1 MKFIMSTKPHSTL
14 ASFFYGPVLVCLSF
28 LLTIWIGKHY
38 SERVAVVKMI
48 DQLGGEG
55 DPEELYSGTY
65 EKSFLP
71 AEHQFLFFG
80 DTTRPTKSAQ
90 QRAIWEKNPDNKV
103 YYANYIRLLV
113 GDYLDEEVVVSNDV
127 LEKEIR
133 QGEKID
139 PDNAFYNYIWAAIL
153 FKRGAEW
160 ESIPDEDRDEWVIND
175 QTLLDSAIVELRKAT
190 AKPYYRRYHDELNEE
205 RLGFFPETRR
215 IEHRLVKLTFLASL
229 RLPELDLVRD
239 LFKAIPQY
247 VESNELSGSEASQ
260 LLDTWQGFLAQSIP
274 DAYCLYDVLV
284 LNAVAKLSGEKV
296 AEAYESME
304 ELESADN
311 TREYADKLSKP
322 ITQWKD
328 NKADMPF
335 GGHSIDS
342 MKLGILASMLLPSL
356 GEPITEEML
365 ALGNQVERVAFLE
378 QMLAHSMLVLL
389 VLLIIFAF
397 ILRSICQ
404 LTTTDGRAP
413 NLFIPSLREFLGIF
427 GLGVLLPV
435 AFYYVYT
442 RHSGISSYENSLRD
456 YRSFLEVGLFVVT
469 CFAVSTWLGMGFIR
483 QRCEKLGIS
492 VPQSI
497 RPLWRGSFF
506 GALSV
511 SWILCILVRP
521 LFGHIR
527 LMDDILLGLMSGL
540 GLIFLV
546 ICIIVFFKGVILRKE
561 FGSYYGSLARSLM
574 PIWACVILF
583 IGGLGIPWLHQ
594 QETALLKK
602 DTLMASS
609 IGGFTAVE
617 GRVTHRLRDGMADA
631 LKTNQD

>member
-1 MKFIMSTKPHSTL
+1 MSAKPHSTL
-14 ASFFYGPVLVCLSF
+14 ASIFYGPVLVCLSF
-28 LLTIWIGKHY
+28 LLTIWVGRHY
-38 SERVAVVKMI
+38 SERVAVVRII
-48 DQLGGEG
+48 DQLGGG
-55 DPEELYSGTY
+55 GVSEELYDGTY

-103 YYANYIRLLV
+103 YYANYIRELV
-113 GDYLDEEVVVSNDV
+113 GDYMDEEYGVPPAVSIDE

-160 ESIPDEDRDEWVIND
+160 KSNPEEDRDEWVIND
-175 QTLLDSAIVELRKAT
+175 PTLLDSAIVELRKAT

-229 RLPELDLVRD
+229 RLPELGLVRD

-247 VESNELSGSEASQ
+247 VESNELSESEASQ
-260 LLDTWQGFLAQSIP
+260 LLDTWQSFLTQSIP
-274 DAYCLYDVLV
+274 DAYCLIDVLV

-296 AEAYESME
+296 AEVYESME

-311 TREYADKLSKP
+311 TREYAGKLSQP

-328 NKADMPF
+328 NRADMPF
-335 GGHSIDS
+335 GGDSIDS

-356 GEPITEEML
+356 GEPITGEML
-365 ALGNQVERVAFLE
+365 APGNHVERVAFLE
-378 QMLAHSMLVLL
+378 QMIAHSMLVLL

-404 LTTTDGRAP
+404 LAANGRAP
-413 NLFIPSLREFLGIF
+413 NLFIPSLKDFLRIF
-427 GLGVLLPV
+427 GFGVLLPV

-497 RPLWRGSFF
+497 RPLWGGLFF
-506 GALSV
+506 GALLV

-602 DTLMASS
+602 DTLLASS

-617 GRVTHRLRDGMADA
+617 ERVTHRLRDGMADA

>member
-1 MKFIMSTKPHSTL
+1 
-14 ASFFYGPVLVCLSF
+14 
-28 LLTIWIGKHY
+28 
-38 SERVAVVKMI
+38 MI

-55 DPEELYSGTY
+55 ISEELQSEKH

-103 YYANYIRLLV
+103 YYANYIRELV
-113 GDYLDEEVVVSNDV
+113 GDYMDEEYGVPPAVSIDE

-153 FKRGAEW
+153 FRRGAEW
-160 ESIPDEDRDEWVIND
+160 ESNPEEDRDEWVIND
-175 QTLLDSAIVELRKAT
+175 PTLLDSAIVELRKAT
-190 AKPYYRRYHDELNEE
+190 SKPYYRRYHDELNEE

-215 IEHRLVKLTFLASL
+215 IEHRLVKLAFLAGL
-229 RLPELDLVRD
+229 RLPELGLVRD
-239 LFKAIPQY
+239 LFKAIPQF
-247 VESNELSGSEASQ
+247 VESNELSESEASQ
-260 LLDTWQGFLAQSIP
+260 LLDTWQDFLKQSIP
-274 DAYCLYDVLV
+274 DAYCLIDVLV
-284 LNAVAKLSGEKV
+284 LNAVATLSGEKV
-296 AEAYESME
+296 AEVYESMGQ
-304 ELESADN
+304 LESADN
-311 TREYADKLSKP
+311 TREYAEKLSQP

-328 NKADMPF
+328 NRANMPF
-335 GGHSIDS
+335 GDDPI
-342 MKLGILASMLLPSL
+342 KLGILASMLLPSI
-356 GEPITEEML
+356 GEPITREML
-365 ALGNQVERVAFLE
+365 APSTQVERVAFLE
-378 QMLAHSMLVLL
+378 QMIAHSMLVVL

-404 LTTTDGRAP
+404 LAANGRSP
-413 NLFIPSLREFLGIF
+413 NLFIPSLKEFFRVF

-456 YRSFLEVGLFVVT
+456 YRIFLEVGLFVVT
-469 CFAVSTWLGMGFIR
+469 CFAMSTWLGMDFIR
-483 QRCEKLGIS
+483 QRCEKSGIS
-492 VPQSI
+492 APQSV
-497 RPLWRGSFF
+497 RPLWKGLFF

-511 SWILCILVRP
+511 SWILCILARP
-521 LFGHIR
+521 LFGHIK
-527 LMDDILLGLMSGL
+527 LMDDILLGLMV
-540 GLIFLV
+540 FLALKFAV
-546 ICIIVFFKGVILRKE
+546 TCIIVFFKGVISRK
-561 FGSYYGSLARSLM
+561 GLGAYYGSLARSLM

-602 DTLMASS
+602 DTLMAGSV
-609 IGGFTAVE
+609 GGFTAVE
-617 GRVTHRLRDGMADA
+617 ERLTHRLRDGMADA

>member
-1 MKFIMSTKPHSTL
+1 MNSNSHSTIARIL
-14 ASFFYGPVLVCLSF
+14 YGPVLVCLSF
-28 LLTIWIGKHY
+28 LLTIWIGRHY
-38 SERVAVVKMI
+38 SERVAVVRMI

-55 DPEELYSGTY
+55 VSEELYNGTY

-71 AEHQFLFFG
+71 TEHQFLFFG
-80 DTTRPTKSAQ
+80 DTTRHTKSAQ

-113 GDYLDEEVVVSNDV
+113 GDYLDEEESVSIDE

-153 FKRGAEW
+153 FKRGADW
-160 ESIPDEDRDEWVIND
+160 ESNPDEDRDEWVIND
-175 QTLLDSAIVELRKAT
+175 PTLLDSAIIELRKAT
-190 AKPYYRRYHDELNEE
+190 AKPYYRRYHNELNEE
-205 RLGFFPETRR
+205 RIGFFPETRR

-229 RLPELDLVRD
+229 RLPELGLVRD

-247 VESNELSGSEASQ
+247 VESNELSKSEASQ
-260 LLDTWQGFLAQSIP
+260 LLDTWQGFLTQSIP
-274 DAYCLYDVLV
+274 DADFLIDVLV

-296 AEAYESME
+296 AEVYESMG

-311 TREYADKLSKP
+311 TREYAGKLSKP

-328 NKADMPF
+328 NVANMPF
-335 GGHSIDS
+335 GDDS

-356 GEPITEEML
+356 GEPITGDML
-365 ALGNQVERVAFLE
+365 APGNQVERVAFLE
-378 QMLAHSMLVLL
+378 QMIAHSMLGVL

-413 NLFIPSLREFLGIF
+413 NLFIPSLKDFFRIF

-492 VPQSI
+492 APQSI
-497 RPLWRGSFF
+497 RPLWRGLFF

-546 ICIIVFFKGVILRKE
+546 ICIIVFFKGVISRKE
-561 FGSYYGSLARSLM
+561 FGSYYGSLTRSLI

-609 IGGFTAVE
+609 VGGFTAIE
-617 GRVTHRLRDGMADA
+617 GRLTHRLRDGMADA

>member
-1 MKFIMSTKPHSTL
+1 
-14 ASFFYGPVLVCLSF
+14 
-28 LLTIWIGKHY
+28 
-38 SERVAVVKMI
+38 MI

-55 DPEELYSGTY
+55 ISEELQSGKH

-103 YYANYIRLLV
+103 YYANYIRELV
-113 GDYLDEEVVVSNDV
+113 GDYMDEEYGVPPAVSIDE

-153 FKRGAEW
+153 FRRGAEW
-160 ESIPDEDRDEWVIND
+160 EINPEENRDEWVIND
-175 QTLLDSAIVELRKAT
+175 PTLLDSAIVELRKAT
-190 AKPYYRRYHDELNEE
+190 SKPYYRRYHDELNEE

-215 IEHRLVKLTFLASL
+215 IEHRLVKLTFLAGL
-229 RLPELDLVRD
+229 RLPELGLVRD
-239 LFKAIPQY
+239 LFKAIPQF
-247 VESNELSGSEASQ
+247 VESNELSESEASQ
-260 LLDTWQGFLAQSIP
+260 LLDTWQYFLKQSIP
-274 DAYCLYDVLV
+274 DAYCLIDVLV
-284 LNAVAKLSGEKV
+284 LNAVATLSGQKV
-296 AEAYESME
+296 AEVYESMGQ
-304 ELESADN
+304 LESADN
-311 TREYADKLSKP
+311 TREYAGKLSQP

-328 NKADMPF
+328 NRANMPF
-335 GGHSIDS
+335 GDDSI
-342 MKLGILASMLLPSL
+342 KLGILASMLLPSI
-356 GEPITEEML
+356 GEPITREML
-365 ALGNQVERVAFLE
+365 APSTQVERVAFLE
-378 QMLAHSMLVLL
+378 QMIAHSMLVVL

-404 LTTTDGRAP
+404 LAANGRSP
-413 NLFIPSLREFLGIF
+413 NLFIPSLKEFFRVF
-427 GLGVLLPV
+427 GWGVLLPV

-456 YRSFLEVGLFVVT
+456 YRIFLEVGLFVVT
-469 CFAVSTWLGMGFIR
+469 CFAMSTWLGMDFIR
-483 QRCEKLGIS
+483 QRCEKSGIS
-492 VPQSI
+492 APQSV
-497 RPLWRGSFF
+497 RPLWKGLFF

-511 SWILCILVRP
+511 SWILCILARP
-521 LFGHIR
+521 LFGHIK
-527 LMDDILLGLMSGL
+527 LMDDILLGLMVSL
-540 GLIFLV
+540 ALKFAV
-546 ICIIVFFKGVILRKE
+546 TCIIVFFKGVISRK
-561 FGSYYGSLARSLM
+561 GLGTYYGSLARSLM

-602 DTLMASS
+602 DTLMAGSV
-609 IGGFTAVE
+609 GGFTAVE
-617 GRVTHRLRDGMADA
+617 ERLTHRLRDGMADA

>member
-1 MKFIMSTKPHSTL
+1 MNSNSHSTIARIL
-14 ASFFYGPVLVCLSF
+14 YGPILVCLSF
-28 LLTIWIGKHY
+28 LLTIWIGRHY
-38 SERVAVVKMI
+38 SERVAVVRMI
-48 DQLGGEG
+48 DQIGGEG
-55 DPEELYSGTY
+55 VSEELYSGSY

-90 QRAIWEKNPDNKV
+90 QRAIWEKSPDNKV
-103 YYANYIRLLV
+103 YYANYIRELV
-113 GDYLDEEVVVSNDV
+113 GDYMDEEYGVPPAVSIDE

-153 FKRGAEW
+153 FRRGAEW
-160 ESIPDEDRDEWVIND
+160 ESNPDEDRDEWVIND
-175 QTLLDSAIVELRKAT
+175 PTLLDSAIVELRKAT

-229 RLPELDLVRD
+229 RLPELGLVRD

-247 VESNELSGSEASQ
+247 VESNELSESEASQ
-260 LLDTWQGFLAQSIP
+260 LLDTWQSFLTQSIP
-274 DAYCLYDVLV
+274 DAYCLIDVLV

-296 AEAYESME
+296 AEVYESME
-304 ELESADN
+304 DLESADN
-311 TREYADKLSKP
+311 TREYAGKLSQP

-328 NKADMPF
+328 NRADMPF
-335 GGHSIDS
+335 GGDSIDS

-356 GEPITEEML
+356 GEPITGEML
-365 ALGNQVERVAFLE
+365 APGNQVERVAFLE
-378 QMLAHSMLVLL
+378 QMIAHSMLVLL
-389 VLLIIFAF
+389 VILIIFAF

-404 LTTTDGRAP
+404 VTATDGRAP
-413 NLFIPSLREFLGIF
+413 NLFIPSLKEFLRIF

-442 RHSGISSYENSLRD
+442 RHSGLSSFENSLRD

-469 CFAVSTWLGMGFIR
+469 CFAVLTWLGMGFIR

-492 VPQSI
+492 VPQSV
-497 RPLWRGSFF
+497 RPLWGGLFF
-506 GALSV
+506 GALLV

-527 LMDDILLGLMSGL
+527 LMDDVLLGLMSGL

-583 IGGLGIPWLHQ
+583 IGGLAIPWLHQ

-609 IGGFTAVE
+609 VGGFTAIE
-617 GRVTHRLRDGMADA
+617 ERVTHRLRDGMADA

>member
-1 MKFIMSTKPHSTL
+1 
-14 ASFFYGPVLVCLSF
+14 
-28 LLTIWIGKHY
+28 
-38 SERVAVVKMI
+38 MI

-55 DPEELYSGTY
+55 ISEELQSGKH

-103 YYANYIRLLV
+103 YYANYIRELV
-113 GDYLDEEVVVSNDV
+113 GDYMDEEYGVPPAVSIDE

-153 FKRGAEW
+153 FRRGAEW
-160 ESIPDEDRDEWVIND
+160 ESNPEENRDEWVIND
-175 QTLLDSAIVELRKAT
+175 PTLLDSAIVELRKAT
-190 AKPYYRRYHDELNEE
+190 SKPYYRRYHDELNEE

-215 IEHRLVKLTFLASL
+215 IEHRLVKLAFLAGL
-229 RLPELDLVRD
+229 RLPELGLVRD
-239 LFKAIPQY
+239 LFKAIPQF
-247 VESNELSGSEASQ
+247 VESNELSESEASQ
-260 LLDTWQGFLAQSIP
+260 LLDTWQDFLKQSIP
-274 DAYCLYDVLV
+274 DAYCLIDVLV
-284 LNAVAKLSGEKV
+284 LNAVATLSGEKV
-296 AEAYESME
+296 AEVYESMGQ
-304 ELESADN
+304 LESADN
-311 TREYADKLSKP
+311 TREYAGKLSQP

-328 NKADMPF
+328 NRANMPF
-335 GGHSIDS
+335 GDDSI
-342 MKLGILASMLLPSL
+342 KLGILASMLLPSI
-356 GEPITEEML
+356 GEPITREML
-365 ALGNQVERVAFLE
+365 APSTQVERVAFLE
-378 QMLAHSMLVLL
+378 QMIAHSMLVVL

-404 LTTTDGRAP
+404 LAANGRSP
-413 NLFIPSLREFLGIF
+413 NLFIPSLKEFFRVF

-456 YRSFLEVGLFVVT
+456 YRIFLEVGLFVVT
-469 CFAVSTWLGMGFIR
+469 CFAMSTWLGMDFIR
-483 QRCEKLGIS
+483 QRCEKSGIS
-492 VPQSI
+492 APQSV
-497 RPLWRGSFF
+497 RPLWKGLFF

-511 SWILCILVRP
+511 SWILCILARP
-521 LFGHIR
+521 LFGHIK
-527 LMDDILLGLMSGL
+527 LMDDILLGLMV
-540 GLIFLV
+540 FLALKFAV
-546 ICIIVFFKGVILRKE
+546 TCIIVFFKGVISRK
-561 FGSYYGSLARSLM
+561 GLGAYYGSLARSLM

-602 DTLMASS
+602 DTLMAGSV
-609 IGGFTAVE
+609 GGFTAVE
-617 GRVTHRLRDGMADA
+617 ERLTHRLRDGMADA

>member
-1 MKFIMSTKPHSTL
+1 MSAKPHSNL
-14 ASFFYGPVLVCLSF
+14 ASIFYGPVLVCLSV
-28 LLTIWIGKHY
+28 LLIIWVGRHY
-38 SERVAVVKMI
+38 SERVAVVRMI

-55 DPEELYSGTY
+55 ISEELQSGKH

-103 YYANYIRLLV
+103 YYANYIRELV
-113 GDYLDEEVVVSNDV
+113 GDYMDEEYGVPPAVSIDE

-153 FKRGAEW
+153 FRRGAEW
-160 ESIPDEDRDEWVIND
+160 ESNPEEDRDEWVIND
-175 QTLLDSAIVELRKAT
+175 PTLLDSAIVELRKAT
-190 AKPYYRRYHDELNEE
+190 SKPYYRRYHDELNEE

-215 IEHRLVKLTFLASL
+215 IEHRLVKLAFLAGL
-229 RLPELDLVRD
+229 RLPELGLVRD
-239 LFKAIPQY
+239 LFKAIPQF
-247 VESNELSGSEASQ
+247 VESNELSESEASQ
-260 LLDTWQGFLAQSIP
+260 LLDTWQDFLKQSIP
-274 DAYCLYDVLV
+274 DAYCLIDVLV
-284 LNAVAKLSGEKV
+284 LNAVATLSGQKV
-296 AEAYESME
+296 AEVYESMGQ
-304 ELESADN
+304 LESADN
-311 TREYADKLSKP
+311 TREYAGKLSQP

-328 NKADMPF
+328 NRANMPF
-335 GGHSIDS
+335 GDDSI
-342 MKLGILASMLLPSL
+342 KLGILASMLLPSI
-356 GEPITEEML
+356 GEPITREML
-365 ALGNQVERVAFLE
+365 APSTQVERVAFLE
-378 QMLAHSMLVLL
+378 QMIAHSMLVVL

-404 LTTTDGRAP
+404 LAANGRSP
-413 NLFIPSLREFLGIF
+413 NLFIPTLKEFFRVF

-456 YRSFLEVGLFVVT
+456 YRIFLEVGLFVVT
-469 CFAVSTWLGMGFIR
+469 CFAMSTWLGMDFIR
-483 QRCEKLGIS
+483 QRCEKSGIS
-492 VPQSI
+492 APQSV
-497 RPLWRGSFF
+497 RPLWKGLFF

-511 SWILCILVRP
+511 SWILCILARP
-521 LFGHIR
+521 LFGHIK
-527 LMDDILLGLMSGL
+527 LMDDILLGLMVSL
-540 GLIFLV
+540 ALKFAV
-546 ICIIVFFKGVILRKE
+546 TCIIVFFKGVISRKE
-561 FGSYYGSLARSLM
+561 LGAYYGSLARSLM

-602 DTLMASS
+602 DTLMAVSV
-609 IGGFTAVE
+609 GGFTAVE
-617 GRVTHRLRDGMADA
+617 ERLTHRLRDGMADA

>member
-1 MKFIMSTKPHSTL
+1 MSAKPHSNL
-14 ASFFYGPVLVCLSF
+14 ASIFYGPVLVCLSV
-28 LLTIWIGKHY
+28 LLIIWVGRHY
-38 SERVAVVKMI
+38 SERVAVVRMI

-55 DPEELYSGTY
+55 ISEELQSGKH

-103 YYANYIRLLV
+103 YYANYIRELV
-113 GDYLDEEVVVSNDV
+113 GDYMDEEYGVPPAVSIDE

-153 FKRGAEW
+153 FRRGAEW
-160 ESIPDEDRDEWVIND
+160 ESNPEEDRDEWVIND
-175 QTLLDSAIVELRKAT
+175 PTLLDSAIVELRKAT
-190 AKPYYRRYHDELNEE
+190 SKPYYRRYHDELNEE

-215 IEHRLVKLTFLASL
+215 IEHRLVKLTFLAGL
-229 RLPELDLVRD
+229 RLPELGLVRD
-239 LFKAIPQY
+239 LFKAIPQF
-247 VESNELSGSEASQ
+247 VESNELSESEASQ
-260 LLDTWQGFLAQSIP
+260 LLDTWQYFLKQSIP
-274 DAYCLYDVLV
+274 DAYCLIDVLV
-284 LNAVAKLSGEKV
+284 LNAVATLSGQKV
-296 AEAYESME
+296 AEVYESMGQ
-304 ELESADN
+304 LESADN
-311 TREYADKLSKP
+311 TREYAGKLSQP

-328 NKADMPF
+328 NRANMPF
-335 GGHSIDS
+335 GDDSI
-342 MKLGILASMLLPSL
+342 KLGILASMLLPSI
-356 GEPITEEML
+356 GEPITREML
-365 ALGNQVERVAFLE
+365 APSTQVERVAFLE
-378 QMLAHSMLVLL
+378 QMIAHSMLVVL

-404 LTTTDGRAP
+404 LAANGRSP
-413 NLFIPSLREFLGIF
+413 NLFIPSLKEFFRVF
-427 GLGVLLPV
+427 GWGVLLPV

-456 YRSFLEVGLFVVT
+456 YRIFLEVGLFVVT
-469 CFAVSTWLGMGFIR
+469 CFAMSTWLGMDFIR
-483 QRCEKLGIS
+483 QRCEKSGIS
-492 VPQSI
+492 APQSV
-497 RPLWRGSFF
+497 RPLWKGLFF

-511 SWILCILVRP
+511 SWILCILARP
-521 LFGHIR
+521 LFGHIK
-527 LMDDILLGLMSGL
+527 LMDDILLGLMVSL
-540 GLIFLV
+540 ALKFAV
-546 ICIIVFFKGVILRKE
+546 TCIIVFFKGVISRK
-561 FGSYYGSLARSLM
+561 GLGTYYGSLARSLM

-602 DTLMASS
+602 DTLMAGSV
-609 IGGFTAVE
+609 GGFTAVE
-617 GRVTHRLRDGMADA
+617 ERLTHRLRDGMADA

>member
-1 MKFIMSTKPHSTL
+1 MSAKPHSTL
-14 ASFFYGPVLVCLSF
+14 ASIFYGPVLVCLSF
-28 LLTIWIGKHY
+28 LLTIWVGRHY
-38 SERVAVVKMI
+38 SERVAVVRII
-48 DQLGGEG
+48 DQLGGG
-55 DPEELYSGTY
+55 GVSEELYDGTY

-103 YYANYIRLLV
+103 YYANYIRELV
-113 GDYLDEEVVVSNDV
+113 GDYMDEEYGVPPAVSIDE

-153 FKRGAEW
+153 FRRGAEW
-160 ESIPDEDRDEWVIND
+160 ESNPEEDRDEWVIND
-175 QTLLDSAIVELRKAT
+175 PTLLDSAIVELRKAT
-190 AKPYYRRYHDELNEE
+190 SKPYYRRYHDELNEE

-215 IEHRLVKLTFLASL
+215 IEHRLVKLTFLAGL
-229 RLPELDLVRD
+229 RLPELGLVRD
-239 LFKAIPQY
+239 LFKAIPQF
-247 VESNELSGSEASQ
+247 VESNELSESEASQ
-260 LLDTWQGFLAQSIP
+260 LLDTWQDFLKQSIP
-274 DAYCLYDVLV
+274 DAYCLIDVLV
-284 LNAVAKLSGEKV
+284 LNAVATLSGEKV
-296 AEAYESME
+296 AEVYESMGQ
-304 ELESADN
+304 LESADN
-311 TREYADKLSKP
+311 TREYAGKLSQP

-328 NKADMPF
+328 NRANMPF
-335 GGHSIDS
+335 GDDSI
-342 MKLGILASMLLPSL
+342 KLGILASMLLPSI
-356 GEPITEEML
+356 GEPITREML
-365 ALGNQVERVAFLE
+365 APSTQVERVAFLE
-378 QMLAHSMLVLL
+378 QMIAHSMLVVL

-404 LTTTDGRAP
+404 LAANGRAP
-413 NLFIPSLREFLGIF
+413 NLFIPSLKEFFRVF

-456 YRSFLEVGLFVVT
+456 YRIFLEVGLFVVT
-469 CFAVSTWLGMGFIR
+469 CFAMSTWLGMDFIR
-483 QRCEKLGIS
+483 QRCEKSGIS
-492 VPQSI
+492 APQSV
-497 RPLWRGSFF
+497 RPLWKGLFL

-511 SWILCILVRP
+511 SWILCILARP
-521 LFGHIR
+521 LFGHIK
-527 LMDDILLGLMSGL
+527 LMDDILLGLMV
-540 GLIFLV
+540 FLALKFAV
-546 ICIIVFFKGVILRKE
+546 TCIIVFFKGVISRK
-561 FGSYYGSLARSLM
+561 GLGAYYGSLARSLM

-602 DTLMASS
+602 DTLMAGSV
-609 IGGFTAVE
+609 GGFTAVE
-617 GRVTHRLRDGMADA
+617 ERLTHRLRDGMADA

>member
-1 MKFIMSTKPHSTL
+1 
-14 ASFFYGPVLVCLSF
+14 
-28 LLTIWIGKHY
+28 
-38 SERVAVVKMI
+38 MI
-48 DQLGGEG
+48 
-55 DPEELYSGTY
+55 
-65 EKSFLP
+65 
-71 AEHQFLFFG
+71 
-80 DTTRPTKSAQ
+80 
-90 QRAIWEKNPDNKV
+90 
-103 YYANYIRLLV
+103 
-113 GDYLDEEVVVSNDV
+113 
-127 LEKEIR
+127 
-133 QGEKID
+133 
-139 PDNAFYNYIWAAIL
+139 
-153 FKRGAEW
+153 
-160 ESIPDEDRDEWVIND
+160 
-175 QTLLDSAIVELRKAT
+175 
-190 AKPYYRRYHDELNEE
+190 
-205 RLGFFPETRR
+205 
-215 IEHRLVKLTFLASL
+215 
-229 RLPELDLVRD
+229 
-239 LFKAIPQY
+239 
-247 VESNELSGSEASQ
+247 
-260 LLDTWQGFLAQSIP
+260 
-274 DAYCLYDVLV
+274 DVLV

-296 AEAYESME
+296 AEVYESME
-304 ELESADN
+304 DLESADN
-311 TREYADKLSKP
+311 TREYAGKLSQP
-322 ITQWKD
+322 ITQWKG
-328 NKADMPF
+328 NKANMPF
-335 GGHSIDS
+335 GDDSIES
-342 MKLGILASMLLPSL
+342 IKLGILASMLLSSL
-356 GEPITEEML
+356 GEPITGEML
-365 ALGNQVERVAFLE
+365 APGNQVARVAFLE
-378 QMLAHSMLVLL
+378 QMIAHSMLVLL

-413 NLFIPSLREFLGIF
+413 NLFIPSLKEFLRII

-497 RPLWRGSFF
+497 RPLWRGLFF

-546 ICIIVFFKGVILRKE
+546 ICIIVFFMGVILRKE

-583 IGGLGIPWLHQ
+583 IGGLAIPWLHQ

-609 IGGFTAVE
+609 VGGFTAVE
-617 GRVTHRLRDGMADA
+617 ERLTHRLRDGMADA
-631 LKTNQD
+631 LKTIQD

>member
-1 MKFIMSTKPHSTL
+1 
-14 ASFFYGPVLVCLSF
+14 
-28 LLTIWIGKHY
+28 
-38 SERVAVVKMI
+38 MI

-55 DPEELYSGTY
+55 ISEELQSGKH

-103 YYANYIRLLV
+103 YYANYIRELV
-113 GDYLDEEVVVSNDV
+113 GDYMDEEYGVPPAVSIDE

-153 FKRGAEW
+153 FRRGAEW
-160 ESIPDEDRDEWVIND
+160 KSNPEEDRDEWVIND
-175 QTLLDSAIVELRKAT
+175 PTLLDSAIVELRKAT
-190 AKPYYRRYHDELNEE
+190 SKPYYRRYHDELNEE
-205 RLGFFPETRR
+205 RLGFFPETCR
-215 IEHRLVKLTFLASL
+215 IEHRLVKLAFLAGL
-229 RLPELDLVRD
+229 RLPELGLVRD
-239 LFKAIPQY
+239 LFKAIPQF
-247 VESNELSGSEASQ
+247 VESNELSESEASQ
-260 LLDTWQGFLAQSIP
+260 LLDTWQDFLKQSIP
-274 DAYCLYDVLV
+274 DAYCLIDVLV
-284 LNAVAKLSGEKV
+284 LNAVATLSGEKV
-296 AEAYESME
+296 AEVYESMGQ
-304 ELESADN
+304 LESADN
-311 TREYADKLSKP
+311 TREYAGKLSQP

-328 NKADMPF
+328 NRANMPF
-335 GGHSIDS
+335 GDNSI
-342 MKLGILASMLLPSL
+342 KLGILASVLLPSI
-356 GEPITEEML
+356 GEPITREML
-365 ALGNQVERVAFLE
+365 APSTQVERVAFLE
-378 QMLAHSMLVLL
+378 QLIAHSMLVVL

-404 LTTTDGRAP
+404 LAANGRSP
-413 NLFIPSLREFLGIF
+413 NLFIPSLKEFFRVF

-456 YRSFLEVGLFVVT
+456 YRIFLEVGLFVVT
-469 CFAVSTWLGMGFIR
+469 CFAMSTWLGMDFIR
-483 QRCEKLGIS
+483 QRCEKSGIS
-492 VPQSI
+492 APQSV
-497 RPLWRGSFF
+497 RPLWKGLFF

-511 SWILCILVRP
+511 SWILCILARP
-521 LFGHIR
+521 LFGHIK
-527 LMDDILLGLMSGL
+527 LMDDILLGLMV
-540 GLIFLV
+540 FLALKFAV
-546 ICIIVFFKGVILRKE
+546 TCIIVFFKGVISRK
-561 FGSYYGSLARSLM
+561 GLGAYYGSLARSLM

-583 IGGLGIPWLHQ
+583 IGGLGIPWLHH

-609 IGGFTAVE
+609 VGGFTAVE
-617 GRVTHRLRDGMADA
+617 ERLTHRLRDDMADA

>member
-1 MKFIMSTKPHSTL
+1 MSAKPHSNL
-14 ASFFYGPVLVCLSF
+14 ASIFYGPVLVCLSV
-28 LLTIWIGKHY
+28 LLTIWVGRHY
-38 SERVAVVKMI
+38 SERVAVVRMI

-55 DPEELYSGTY
+55 ISEELQSGKH

-103 YYANYIRLLV
+103 YYANYIRELV
-113 GDYLDEEVVVSNDV
+113 GDYMDEEYGVPPAVSIDE

-153 FKRGAEW
+153 FRRGAEW
-160 ESIPDEDRDEWVIND
+160 EINPEENRDEWVIND
-175 QTLLDSAIVELRKAT
+175 PTLLDSAIVELRKAT
-190 AKPYYRRYHDELNEE
+190 SKPYYCRYHDELNEE

-215 IEHRLVKLTFLASL
+215 IEHRLVKLTFLAGL
-229 RLPELDLVRD
+229 RLPELGLVRD
-239 LFKAIPQY
+239 LFKAIPQF
-247 VESNELSGSEASQ
+247 VESNELSESEASQ
-260 LLDTWQGFLAQSIP
+260 LLDTWQYFLKQSIP
-274 DAYCLYDVLV
+274 DAYCLIDVLV
-284 LNAVAKLSGEKV
+284 LNAVATLSGQKV
-296 AEAYESME
+296 AEVYESMGQ
-304 ELESADN
+304 LESADN
-311 TREYADKLSKP
+311 TREYAGKLSQP

-328 NKADMPF
+328 NRANMPF
-335 GGHSIDS
+335 GDDSI
-342 MKLGILASMLLPSL
+342 KLGILASMLLPSI
-356 GEPITEEML
+356 GEPITREML
-365 ALGNQVERVAFLE
+365 APSTQVERVAFLE
-378 QMLAHSMLVLL
+378 QMIAHSMLVVL

-404 LTTTDGRAP
+404 LAANGRSP
-413 NLFIPSLREFLGIF
+413 NLFIPSLKEFFRVF
-427 GLGVLLPV
+427 GWGVLLPV

-456 YRSFLEVGLFVVT
+456 YRIFLEVGLFVVT
-469 CFAVSTWLGMGFIR
+469 CFAMSTWLGMDFIR
-483 QRCEKLGIS
+483 QRCEKSGIS
-492 VPQSI
+492 APQSV
-497 RPLWRGSFF
+497 RPLWKGLFF

-511 SWILCILVRP
+511 SWILCILARP
-521 LFGHIR
+521 LFGHIK
-527 LMDDILLGLMSGL
+527 LMDDILLGLMVSL
-540 GLIFLV
+540 ALKFAV
-546 ICIIVFFKGVILRKE
+546 TCIIVFFKGVISRK
-561 FGSYYGSLARSLM
+561 GLGTYYGSLARSLM

-602 DTLMASS
+602 DTLMAGSV
-609 IGGFTAVE
+609 GGFTAVE
-617 GRVTHRLRDGMADA
+617 ERLTHRLRDGMADA

>member
-1 MKFIMSTKPHSTL
+1 MNSNSHSTIARIL
-14 ASFFYGPVLVCLSF
+14 YGPILVCLSF
-28 LLTIWIGKHY
+28 LLTIWIGRHY
-38 SERVAVVKMI
+38 SERVAVVRMI
-48 DQLGGEG
+48 DQIGGEG
-55 DPEELYSGTY
+55 VSEELYSGTY

-103 YYANYIRLLV
+103 YYANYIRELV
-113 GDYLDEEVVVSNDV
+113 GDYMDEEYGVPPAVSIDE

-175 QTLLDSAIVELRKAT
+175 PTLLDSAIVELRKAT

-229 RLPELDLVRD
+229 RLPELGLVRD

-247 VESNELSGSEASQ
+247 VESNELSESEASQ
-260 LLDTWQGFLAQSIP
+260 LLDTWQSFLTQSIP
-274 DAYCLYDVLV
+274 DAYCLIDVLV

-296 AEAYESME
+296 AEVYESME
-304 ELESADN
+304 DLESADN
-311 TREYADKLSKP
+311 TREYAGKLSQP

-328 NKADMPF
+328 NRADMPF
-335 GGHSIDS
+335 GGDSIDS

-356 GEPITEEML
+356 GEPITGEML
-365 ALGNQVERVAFLE
+365 APGNQVERVAFLE
-378 QMLAHSMLVLL
+378 QMIAHSMLGVL

-413 NLFIPSLREFLGIF
+413 NLFIPSLKDFFRIF

-469 CFAVSTWLGMGFIR
+469 CFAVLTWLGMGFIR

-492 VPQSI
+492 VPQSV
-497 RPLWRGSFF
+497 RPLWGGLFF
-506 GALSV
+506 GALLV

-527 LMDDILLGLMSGL
+527 LMDDVLLGLMSGL

-583 IGGLGIPWLHQ
+583 IGGLAIPWLHQ

-609 IGGFTAVE
+609 VGGFTAIE
-617 GRVTHRLRDGMADA
+617 GRLTHRLRDGMADA